1 MAELFDEIPEKLA
14 TVISILPFSTD
25 IIDDASGRYLTP
37 IGSLIMIAYD
47 SIINGIVEIGDTV
60 LSVAVSPEV
69 GTIFSLPANTIYDLD
84 KKRKKSEYSSC
95 NWYYLLIYAKRS
107 KIEKI
112 KI

>member
-69 GTIFSLPANTIYDLD
+69 GTIFSLLADIIYGLD
-84 KKRKKSEYSSC
+84 EKREKAEILAY
-95 NWYYLLIYAKRS
+95 NWYYLLIYAKR
-107 KIEKI
+107 
-112 KI
+112 

>member
-60 LSVAVSPEV
+60 LSVAVSTEV
-69 GTIFSLPANTIYDLD
+69 GTIFSLLADIIYGLD
-84 KKRKKSEYSSC
+84 EKREKAEILAY
-95 NWYYLLIYAKRS
+95 NWYYLLIYTKR
-107 KIEKI
+107 
-112 KI
+112 